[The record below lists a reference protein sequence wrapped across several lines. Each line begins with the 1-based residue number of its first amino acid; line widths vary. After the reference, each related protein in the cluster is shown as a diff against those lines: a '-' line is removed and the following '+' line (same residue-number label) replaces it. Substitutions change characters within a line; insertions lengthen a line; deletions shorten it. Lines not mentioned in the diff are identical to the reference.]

1 MNKSQVSAPWVIC
14 FLMLVAFIQP
24 AQAFWW
30 NSNYTKTKHPIVL
43 VHGLF
48 GFDQAFGIFNYF
60 YRIPGELAD
69 DGATV
74 YIADVSAANSS
85 EMRGEQ
91 LLSQLEVLQAMYGHQ
106 KFNLIGHSHGSPT
119 IRYVASVRPD
129 LVASVTAVGGPNTGS
144 PVADAVQTVA
154 PPGSFVETVLAGMA
168 NALAT
173 LIEVVS
179 GGAGQPQD
187 ALSSLNSLTSAGA
200 EAFNQAYPEGM
211 PNHPCG
217 EGAYEV
223 NGVKYY
229 SFSGTRPVSN
239 VLDISDALL
248 GLSSLL
254 FFGESNDGLVGRCSS
269 HLGRVLRD
277 DYPWNHGDEVNQV
290 LGLRGLF
297 TSNPVSVYRAHANR
311 LKNEGL

>member
-1 MNKSQVSAPWVIC
+1 MKKSHESWVIIG
-14 FLMLVAFIQP
+14 LIILIAVSSSAN
-24 AQAFWW
+24 AFWW

-48 GFDQAFGIFNYF
+48 GFDQAFGIYNYF

-91 LLSQLEVLQAMYGHQ
+91 LLSQLEVIKAIYGHQ
-106 KFNLIGHSHGSPT
+106 KFNLIGHSHGAPT

-129 LVASVTAVGGPNTGS
+129 LVASVTSVGGPNTGS

-154 PPGSFVETVLAGMA
+154 PPGSFTEAVLASLA
-168 NALAT
+168 DALAI
-173 LIEVVS
+173 LIEAVS

-187 ALSSLNSLTSAGA
+187 ALASLQSLSSAGA
-200 EAFNQAYPEGM
+200 DAFNQAYPEGM
-211 PNHPCG
+211 PTTYCG
-217 EGAYEV
+217 EGAYQV

-229 SFSGTRPVSN
+229 SFSGTRPISN
-239 VLDISDALL
+239 VIDISDALL
-248 GLSSLL
+248 GVSSLL
-254 FFGESNDGLVGRCSS
+254 FIGESNDGLVGRCSS

-290 LGLRGLF
+290 LGIRGLF

>member
-1 MNKSQVSAPWVIC
+1 MKKSHKLGSIFIVLWMSLIISTSAN
-14 FLMLVAFIQP
+14 
-24 AQAFWW
+24 AFWW
-30 NSNYTKTKHPIVL
+30 NSQYTKTKYPIVL

-48 GFDQAFGIFNYF
+48 GFDQAFGIYNYF
-60 YRIPGELAD
+60 YRIPGALAD

-91 LLSQLEVLQAMYGHQ
+91 LLSQLELIQAVYGHQ
-106 KFNLIGHSHGSPT
+106 KFNLLGHSHGAPT

-154 PPGSFVETVLAGMA
+154 PPGSFTESVLVSLA

-179 GGAGQPQD
+179 GGDGDPQD
-187 ALSSLNSLTSAGA
+187 ALASLNSLTSAGA
-200 EAFNQAYPEGM
+200 DLFNQTYPEGM
-211 PNHPCG
+211 PSSYCG
-217 EGAYEV
+217 EGSYQV

-248 GLSSLL
+248 GVSSLL
-254 FFGESNDGLVGRCSS
+254 FIGESNDGLVGRCSS

-290 LGLRGLF
+290 LGFRGLF